1 MPDLTEGRGPARA
14 TASLLAA
21 RLSANVAFFVAVLMI
36 ARALGPA
43 NRGAFAFVSVSGLIV
58 GNLAPLGIGPALTVL
73 AAQHPGRRRELA
85 GTGLAWAALTGV
97 AGGLLLLVAGYALRS
112 YLPDSVDTFALACAA
127 AAVAAVATASMA
139 MAVLQGA
146 SLFHRYALVTATTPW
161 IYVAIL
167 FIARVAGDLD
177 LHTAIGAWMLGWL
190 MAASG
195 GLLVTALSIGLG
207 PPRLAT
213 IRESRGFGARAWLG
227 TLSLVLN
234 ARIDQVLMGFLAT
247 EAALGIYAVAVNV
260 SEVLLYLPA
269 IVGAVLLPTIAGG
282 APERTT
288 STTLAAARQLLLFT
302 GLSIVVAAVLAPPLI
317 PLVFGQPYAGAV
329 RPFLLLLPGALG
341 YALLVT
347 FASALTASGQPGR
360 ASAAWL
366 VTLGVGVSADIL
378 LIPAYGAAG
387 AAAAA
392 TIAFI
397 AAGASAVLA
406 FHRWRAFALAA
417 LVPRGADARG
427 LVAGARAVLG
437 RRRGDSLRLRSAPA
451 GVIKAMLV
459 AAQAAAWRLRRRDTP
474 DGLRILFYHRISDD
488 RDQLAVSVGRF
499 RRQMEAIARS
509 GLPVVDLATIAPD
522 APPQR
527 AIALTFDDGY
537 LDFAENALPVLQ
549 QHGFPATVFVCP
561 AHVSGDV
568 QLSWYGR
575 DRQPPLLDWAQM
587 RAIEASACVRF
598 EPHSMTHRD
607 LTLLADEDARREIEE
622 SRDAVA
628 RELGRDAFAFC
639 YPGGYAGDREAALAR
654 EAGFALGLTCEPGV
668 NVPGTEPM
676 LLRRTPV
683 DRYDGG
689 WLFRARLAG
698 ATDVGVPLRSPR
710 SSPERAAP

>member
-14 TASLLAA
+14 TASMLAA
-21 RLSANVAFFVAVLMI
+21 RLSANAAFFVAVLII

-43 NRGAFAFVSVSGLIV
+43 SRGAFAFVSISGLIV

-85 GTGLAWAALTGV
+85 GTGLAWGALTGV
-97 AGGLLLLVAGYALRS
+97 AGGLVLLGAGYVLRS
-112 YLPDSVDTFALACAA
+112 YLPDSVDTFALVCAAVAA
-127 AAVAAVATASMA
+127 AAVATSSMS
-139 MAVLQGA
+139 MAVLQGS
-146 SLFHRYALVTATTPW
+146 SLFHRYALVSATTPW

-329 RPFLLLLPGALG
+329 RPAGAAGTGALG
-341 YALLVT
+341 YVLLVT
-347 FASALTASGQPGR
+347 FASAKGRHRWKASTALAP
-360 ASAAWL
+360 AAMNAI
-366 VTLGVGVSADIL
+366 V
-378 LIPAYGAAG
+378 

-392 TIAFI
+392 
-397 AAGASAVLA
+397 
-406 FHRWRAFALAA
+406 
-417 LVPRGADARG
+417 P
-427 LVAGARAVLG
+427 
-437 RRRGDSLRLRSAPA
+437 
-451 GVIKAMLV
+451 
-459 AAQAAAWRLRRRDTP
+459 
-474 DGLRILFYHRISDD
+474 
-488 RDQLAVSVGRF
+488 
-499 RRQMEAIARS
+499 
-509 GLPVVDLATIAPD
+509 
-522 APPQR
+522 
-527 AIALTFDDGY
+527 
-537 LDFAENALPVLQ
+537 
-549 QHGFPATVFVCP
+549 
-561 AHVSGDV
+561 
-568 QLSWYGR
+568 
-575 DRQPPLLDWAQM
+575 
-587 RAIEASACVRF
+587 
-598 EPHSMTHRD
+598 
-607 LTLLADEDARREIEE
+607 
-622 SRDAVA
+622 
-628 RELGRDAFAFC
+628 
-639 YPGGYAGDREAALAR
+639 
-654 EAGFALGLTCEPGV
+654 
-668 NVPGTEPM
+668 
-676 LLRRTPV
+676 
-683 DRYDGG
+683 
-689 WLFRARLAG
+689 
-698 ATDVGVPLRSPR
+698 
-710 SSPERAAP
+710 AAP